1 MRIVLTIFKVLVLRL
16 DIKDAQFRK
25 LLGQLVNIES
35 EAEKTYF
42 FVPRNYTYLTDN
54 TFFNIAGVGSICGGG
69 EGGGTLIKNLIVY
82 NVKSPV
88 FIVDTSLL
96 S

>member
-16 DIKDAQFRK
+16 DIKEAQLRK

-54 TFFNIAGVGSICGGG
+54 TFLNIARVGSIYVGK
-69 EGGGTLIKNLIVY
+69 EGAAVRNLIVY
-82 NVKSPV
+82 NVRSPV